1 MRFKLLVALLIT
13 AAMAVTFGLFRSDIM
28 GLTDQGR
35 TLIQND
41 PGIGSLRR
49 DAIALKDQVF
59 TSTPLKIDTGD
70 SKGELTLK
78 GIISLTNK
86 ERLAH
91 NAVALSESS
100 LLNKAA
106 EAKLDD
112 MFDKQYFEHESPDG
126 RGPAD
131 LADDAGYRYVIV
143 GENLAL
149 GNFGSDAAL
158 VKGWMDS
165 PGHRENIL
173 REGYR
178 EIGVAARQGN
188 FQGKMT
194 WLAVQEFGTSE
205 TACPEINATLGAEI
219 ETSKAS
225 LNVKEA
231 DLSSRAQAIDR
242 YEPKRGEEYNQMV
255 NEYNVRVEQYNTLV
269 QLLKKNIELYNTE
282 AQNYN
287 TCLASFS
294 E

>member
-1 MRFKLLVALLIT
+1 
-13 AAMAVTFGLFRSDIM
+13 MAVTFGLFRSDIM

-70 SKGELTLK
+70 SKGALTHK

-91 NAVALSESS
+91 NAVVLSESS

-106 EAKLDD
+106 EAKLND
-112 MFDKQYFEHESPDG
+112 MFAKQYFEHESPDG

-158 VKGWMDS
+158 VQGWMDS

-178 EIGVAARQGN
+178 EIGVAARKGN

-205 TACPEINATLGAEI
+205 TACPQINATLGAEI
-219 ETSKAS
+219 ETSKTS
-225 LNVKEA
+225 LSVKEA
-231 DLSSRAQAIDR
+231 DLTSRAQAIDR
-242 YEPKRGEEYNQMV
+242 YEPKRGEEYNQMI
-255 NEYNVRVEQYNTLV
+255 NEYNARVEQYNTLV
-269 QLLKKNIELYNTE
+269 QLLKKNIELYNTQ

-294 E
+294 K

>member
-1 MRFKLLVALLIT
+1 MRFKLLVTLLIVIALGAT
-13 AAMAVTFGLFRSDIM
+13 YGIFRSDIM

-35 TLIQND
+35 SLIQND
-41 PGIGSLRR
+41 PGLGSLRR

-59 TSTPLKIDTGD
+59 TATPLKIDNGD
-70 SKGELTLK
+70 SKGILTTR
-78 GIISLTNK
+78 GIIELTNK
-86 ERLAH
+86 ERAQH
-91 NAVALSESS
+91 NAVALQESR
-100 LLNKAA
+100 LLNMAA

-112 MFDKQYFEHESPDG
+112 MFAQQYFEHESPDG
-126 RGPAD
+126 KGPAD

-149 GNFGSDAAL
+149 GNFGTDAAL
-158 VKGWMDS
+158 IKGWMDS

-178 EIGVAARQGN
+178 EIGVAARKGN

-194 WLAVQEFGTSE
+194 WLAVQEFGTAD
-205 TACPEINATLGAEI
+205 TACPQINVALGSDI
-219 ETSKAS
+219 ENSKSS
-225 LNVKEA
+225 LSAKEA
-231 DLSSRAQAIDR
+231 DLASRAQAIDR
-242 YEPKRGEEYNQMV
+242 YEPKRGEQYNQMI
-255 NEYNVRVEQYNTLV
+255 NEYNARVEQYNVLV

-294 E
+294 K

>member
-1 MRFKLLVALLIT
+1 MRFKLLVAFLII
-13 AAMAVTFGLFRSDIM
+13 AALAVTYGIFRSDIV
-28 GLTDQGR
+28 GLSDQGR
-35 TLIQND
+35 ALIQND
-41 PGIGSLRR
+41 PSIGSLRR

-59 TSTPLKIDTGD
+59 TATPLKIDNGD
-70 SKGELTLK
+70 TK
-78 GIISLTNK
+78 GILTVQGIIKLTNK
-86 ERLAH
+86 ERTTS
-91 NAVALSESS
+91 NVVALSESN

-112 MFDKQYFEHESPDG
+112 MFAKQYFEHQSPEG

-131 LADDAGYRYVIV
+131 LADDAGYHYVIV

-149 GNFGSDAAL
+149 GNFGTDAAL
-158 VKGWMDS
+158 IKGWMDS
-165 PGHRENIL
+165 PGHRDNIL

-178 EIGVAARQGN
+178 EIGVATRKGN

-205 TACPEINATLGAEI
+205 TACPQINASLGAEI
-219 ETSKAS
+219 ETSKTS
-225 LNVKEA
+225 LSVKEA

-242 YEPKRGEEYNQMV
+242 YEPKRGEEYNQMI
-255 NEYNVRVEQYNTLV
+255 NDYNARVEQYNTLV

-294 E
+294 K